1 MDDSS
6 PKSRTAKLQKLIRE
20 KGKNRL
26 LNLERV
32 IAILNNLSE
41 YDFTDND
48 VLLLKEKLQRL
59 TNKKVFLEDIITPDA
74 LVYPNDVLMLIN
86 DNSKSKS
93 LTSFDKEQIRTLVFK
108 AMADG
113 KMIKKRDV
121 DLFVNIYIN
130 NLNPLN

>member
-48 VLLLKEKLQRL
+48 VLLLKEKLI
-59 TNKKVFLEDIITPDA
+59 FL
-74 LVYPNDVLMLIN
+74 
-86 DNSKSKS
+86 KSIEVMGY
-93 LTSFDKEQIRTLVFK
+93 TEGDKEKTIDTFTL
-108 AMADG
+108 
-113 KMIKKRDV
+113 KRSRE
-121 DLFVNIYIN
+121 Y
-130 NLNPLN
+130 